1 MERIPNDMLLWL
13 FLAAMALLVAGLL
26 VWTLLRR
33 QAKPGERSDYEL
45 EVCRAQLREL
55 DREAERGI
63 LTAAEAEAAKI
74 EVQRRMLAADQARGE
89 TAGAAEP
96 GPLDRALPAV
106 LAGLLP
112 IAAFGLYAVLGAP
125 DRIDGP
131 AAGTTAQGQGGVA
144 ADRVGDIQ
152 TMLSQLQDRLAA
164 NPDDLDGWLTL
175 GQTQMALGRYPE
187 AVTAFERA
195 AALRDDLPFVN
206 ASLGE
211 ALVFA
216 ASSRVTEEAQARFRK
231 VLEADPQEPRSRF
244 YLAIAAEQSGD
255 LRAALEGLSGL
266 LADAPPG
273 VAWAEAVRSRAVSLA
288 EQLGEDPAEVLPAA
302 VAAAPEAPAAAG
314 TITQADADRL
324 TARLEANPKDYE
336 GWIELARTRFALG
349 DAAGAQAAL
358 DSGAEAYPGA
368 PFVQQQFQQVA
379 AELGLGGGAGGGG
392 DAAPAEGG
400 ARGPSAEDIAA
411 AENMT
416 PSDQQE
422 MIQGMVAGLAERLE
436 NEPDDIEGWRMLA
449 RSYGVLNEP
458 EKAVEAHR
466 KVVNLLPNDA
476 GAQLGLAEALI
487 AATAT
492 PETPPPAEA
501 ETVLQ
506 KVLEL
511 DAKNPDAL
519 YHLGEVARRKG
530 DRDEAARY
538 WEKLLAELPPGSEE
552 HDWLQQRLE
561 TLPKG
566 E

>member
-1 MERIPNDMLLWL
+1 
-13 FLAAMALLVAGLL
+13 MALLVAGLL

-33 QAKPGERSDYEL
+33 QATPGRRSEYEL

-63 LTAAEAEAAKI
+63 LTAAEVEAARI
-74 EVQRRMLAADQARGE
+74 EIQRRMLAADQARGE
-89 TAGAAEP
+89 TAAAAEP

-112 IAAFGLYAVLGAP
+112 LAAFGIYALLGAP
-125 DRIDGP
+125 DRIDDVAAGATAQAQGGP
-131 AAGTTAQGQGGVA
+131 AT
-144 ADRVGDIQ
+144 DRVGDIQ
-152 TMLSQLQDRLAA
+152 TMLAQLEARLAE

-175 GQTQMALGRYPE
+175 GQTQMAMGRYPQ
-187 AVTAFERA
+187 AVAAFERA
-195 AALRDDLPFVN
+195 AELRDDLPFVN

-231 VLEADPQEPRSRF
+231 VLESDPQEPRSRF
-244 YLAIAAEQSGD
+244 YLAIAAEQAGD

-273 VAWAEAVRSRAVSLA
+273 AGWAEAVRNRAVSLA
-288 EQLGEDPAEVLPAA
+288 EQLGEDPAEVLPA
-302 VAAAPEAPAAAG
+302 VAAAPAAPAGAASPV
-314 TITQADADRL
+314 TQADADRL
-324 TARLEANPKDYE
+324 AARLEANPKDYE

-368 PFVQQQFQQVA
+368 PFVQQQFQQAA
-379 AELGLGGGAGGGG
+379 AELGLGGGGGG
-392 DAAPAEGG
+392 DAGAAPAGG
-400 ARGPSAEDIAA
+400 GTRGPTAEDIAA

-422 MIQGMVAGLAERLE
+422 MIRGMVAGLAERLE

-458 EKAVEAHR
+458 QKAVEAHR
-466 KVVNLLPNDA
+466 KVVTLLPDDA
-476 GAQLGLAEALI
+476 SAQLGLAEALI
-487 AATAT
+487 AATAS
-492 PETPPPAEA
+492 PDTPPPAEA

-511 DAKNPDAL
+511 DEKNPDAL

-530 DRDEAARY
+530 DREEAARY